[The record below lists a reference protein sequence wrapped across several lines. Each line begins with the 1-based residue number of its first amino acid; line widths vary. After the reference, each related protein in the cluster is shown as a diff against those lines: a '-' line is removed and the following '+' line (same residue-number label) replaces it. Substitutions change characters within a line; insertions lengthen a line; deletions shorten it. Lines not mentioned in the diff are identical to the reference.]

1 MSKLQFNLHDGF
13 EAAPRPVR
21 LNSREAKALYR
32 APLRSSSNAALRLS
46 DGPWLASTGETPH
59 HASHS
64 AHFGLWLLLAVLCV
78 VLGAGIAE
86 APAWLIP

>member
-21 LNSREAKALYR
+21 LNSKEAKALYR
-32 APLRSSSNAALRLS
+32 APLRSSSNAALSLS
-46 DGPWLASTGETPH
+46 DGPWLAETHRP
-59 HASHS
+59 AGRS

-86 APAWLIP
+86 APVWLIP